1 MANELITLENL
12 SEFKSKFEGNLKTIN
27 GESIVG
33 SGDIIIDGKTYTN
46 GKNIS
51 IDTNNVISTS
61 NDVKFQSLTIDPY
74 GQAPNSP
81 NIVFDGT
88 GMRFMY
94 PGATNPLMFIN
105 PMGELVYTTTNN
117 SVVDM
122 LDSKGLTINN
132 KYPENVVDIKLIEG
146 SNTYSIKDASNCY
159 TKTESDGKYALTS
172 DIPDI
177 SGLATKDEVEAKQDE
192 LVSGTNIKT
201 INGESI
207 LGEGNITLSFTTA
220 TNAQIDALF
229 GDDEEEE

>member
-61 NDVKFQSLTIDPY
+61 NDVKFQSLTIDHY

-81 NIVFDGT
+81 NIVFDGN
-88 GMRFMY
+88 GMSFMY
-94 PGATNPLMFIN
+94 PGVSRPLMFIN
-105 PMGELVYTTTNN
+105 PMGELVYNN
-117 SVVDM
+117 SQGSITNT
-122 LDSKGLTINN
+122 LDSNGLIVKNQN
-132 KYPENVVDIKLIEG
+132 PANAVDIKLIDC
-146 SNTYSIKDASNCY
+146 STTYSIKDASNCY

-177 SGLATKDEVEAKQDE
+177 SGLATKDEVEAKQDT

-229 GDDEEEE
+229 GDEEE